1 MDNVSADWFYYQPVS
16 LLNITCPLYYSEAVK
31 ITRYDCT
38 NVSFPHAKEAGSPQ
52 TDTE

>member
-1 MDNVSADWFYYQPVS
+1 MSADRFYDQPVS
-16 LLNITCPLYYSEAVK
+16 LLNIKLPLNYGEAVK

-38 NVSFPHAKEAGSPQ
+38 NVSFPHAKEAGNPK